1 MSNVTRRRLV
11 IALTIACLVALAGP
25 AGGGRVRI
33 RAAGSTGSWK
43 WDPSFKHIVKGTV
56 VIWKNPTSTTHKVT
70 AYTNNWSKDTSVPAG
85 ERTRKRFKTPGLYGY
100 RCTIPGHS
108 SMNGSECN
116 GMCGE
121 VHVTRN

>member
-1 MSNVTRRRLV
+1 MWDVARRSLV
-11 IALTIACLVALAGP
+11 IILALGCLLAPAAP

-33 RAAGSTGSWK
+33 RAAGSTGTWN

-56 VIWKNPTSTTHKVT
+56 VVWKNPTSTRHRVT
-70 AYTNNWSKDTSVPAG
+70 AYTNNWSKNTSVPSG
-85 ERTRKRFKTPGLYGY
+85 GSTRKRFKKPGLYGY
-100 RCTIPGHS
+100 RCTVPGHS
-108 SMNGSECN
+108 SMNGSECD

>member
-1 MSNVTRRRLV
+1 MCCMTRRLLV
-11 IALTIACLVALAGP
+11 VALVTACLVAVAGP
-25 AGGGRVRI
+25 AGGGKVRI
-33 RAAGSTGSWK
+33 KAAGSTGSYEWS
-43 WDPSFKHIVKGTV
+43 PMFKHIVKGTV
-56 VIWKNPTSTTHKVT
+56 VIWKNPTSAGHKVT
-70 AYTNNWSKDTSVPAG
+70 AYTSNWTKDSSVPSG
-85 ERTRKRFKTPGLYGY
+85 ESTRKRFKKPGLYGY